1 MSQSSAR
8 LSLEAHFDFV
18 YLFNNYIANMADQIQ
33 VIKKF
38 LSLTVFY
45 KNYPSNR
52 YVNQRLLEDL
62 FQAFV

>member
-18 YLFNNYIANMADQIQ
+18 CLFNNYIANMVDQFQ
-33 VIKKF
+33 LIKKS